1 MCVCARIT
9 KGMVDQSQR
18 KKKKEK
24 RKKKKEMAEGSLSLI
39 KNSLL
44 SRSKAK
50 NSLICG
56 ANSIHASVN
65 GKIIYK

>member
-1 MCVCARIT
+1 MKPCVCARVYQKEWLT
-9 KGMVDQSQR
+9 NL
-18 KKKKEK
+18 KEK

-39 KNSLL
+39 NNSLL

-56 ANSIHASVN
+56 ANPIHASVN

>member
-1 MCVCARIT
+1 VCARARIT
-9 KGMVDQSQR
+9 KGMVDQSQ
-18 KKKKEK
+18 

>member
-9 KGMVDQSQR
+9 KGMVDQSQ
-18 KKKKEK
+18 